1 MKAYPDFFKLGQK
14 FPMSQEL
21 SFNNK
26 EGDLTLAIDYD
37 QTTPQLQGLPLT
49 ISQHKISKGKRA
61 KADVPGSKVRLVI
74 VLSNNHNQIPTLFD
88 VKLVENWQEEEK
100 IPIKTG
106 PPKAAAPPKEEKK
119 AEDGEK
125 KEGEGDAAG
134 ADDKKE
140 AEKVDET
147 QQDQKYETKIKNR
160 ERTTQITFTTISHAI
175 PPDGKKR
182 MRGLEDQM
190 YAEDRE
196 LLDIKEAKYN
206 LESYMYEMKNGVGDY
221 GNYEHYIDPK
231 IKAQF
236 IQTLA
241 ETEEWIYADGENA
254 PLDAQRSK
262 LQNLQ
267 TIGEPVKSRYK
278 FRSEFEEWVGIFEK
292 FKQKASE

>member
-1 MKAYPDFFKLGQK
+1 
-14 FPMSQEL
+14 
-21 SFNNK
+21 
-26 EGDLTLAIDYD
+26 
-37 QTTPQLQGLPLT
+37 
-49 ISQHKISKGKRA
+49 
-61 KADVPGSKVRLVI
+61 
-74 VLSNNHNQIPTLFD
+74 
-88 VKLVENWQEEEK
+88 
-100 IPIKTG
+100 
-106 PPKAAAPPKEEKK
+106 
-119 AEDGEK
+119 
-125 KEGEGDAAG
+125 
-134 ADDKKE
+134 
-140 AEKVDET
+140 
-147 QQDQKYETKIKNR
+147 
-160 ERTTQITFTTISHAI
+160 
-175 PPDGKKR
+175 
-182 MRGLEDQM
+182 M